1 VAFKIVCGMSP
12 RTATLVILLCVATPV
27 ALWADDAEESFQPK
41 TWDELSDQDV
51 SEWGRAAL
59 DIQPTHW
66 KHGETDHFIIHY
78 LLGGQMIGR
87 RSEKFYAEIREFF
100 GNRPDL
106 MDGRKSHI
114 FAFNSQRDWEAFQ
127 KQVTPMNIL
136 GITRGNE
143 FFYLAT
149 TESGVYDSRGKVQAH
164 EMTHL
169 VFNRLF
175 RGRPP
180 LWLNEGIA
188 EYFGQRK
195 TSNWAAFRSQMQGAW
210 KFNLDKL
217 FALQHYPQEPEDI
230 QSFYAESAIIVDF
243 LTRTS
248 DRAALL
254 PRFVEMMIADN
265 DLDKAVRLY
274 GYQDLAEF
282 KSAYERYRESF

>member
-1 VAFKIVCGMSP
+1 MSVRWFSLALALLVLP
-12 RTATLVILLCVATPV
+12 ATLR
-27 ALWADDAEESFQPK
+27 ADDPEDSFQAK
-41 TWDELSDQDV
+41 TWEQLSDQDV
-51 SEWGRAAL
+51 SEWGRTAL
-59 DIQPTHW
+59 DIGPAHW
-66 KHGETDHFIIHY
+66 KHGETSHFIIHY
-78 LLGGQMIGR
+78 FLGGQMIAR
-87 RSEKFYAEIREFF
+87 RSEKFYREIREFF

-106 MDGRKSHI
+106 MAGRKSHI
-114 FAFNSQRDWEAFQ
+114 FAFNNQRDWDAFQ
-127 KQVTPMNIL
+127 QAVTPMKIL

-149 TESGVYDSRGKVQAH
+149 TESGQYDSRGKTQAH

-195 TSNWAAFRSQMQGAW
+195 TSNWGEFRSQMQGAW

-217 FALQHYPQEPEDI
+217 FAAQAYPQRPEDI

-243 LTRTS
+243 LTRTA

-254 PRFVEMMIADN
+254 PKFVETMIADN
-265 DLDKAVRLY
+265 DMDKAVQVY
-274 GYQDLAEF
+274 GYKDLADF
-282 KSAYERYRESF
+282 KSAYERYRQSF